1 MNKER
6 KKLIVLEGIVLI
18 LILFVILS
26 QCNLQGGQKN
36 QNNIIENNIQ
46 NVENINGE
54 DCSNDSANIVNNIYD
69 ENKSN
74 KSSTEIPILTEEDEQ
89 TVEVQETEAEGFEEQ
104 GIIAYNGAEKTPNV
118 QLGEYSGLT
127 YYSQIDNRWKNKMY
141 SSVGN
146 KAQTVG
152 TSGCGPAAAAMVVS
166 SIKGNIT
173 PDQMADLYMK
183 YGYRSANQG
192 TYWSAFKWTADVFDI
207 GYSEYYKLDDAI
219 AKLKDNHY
227 IIASCNQGLFTYGGH
242 FVVLVGL
249 EGNYIKIY
257 DSYLYNGK
265 YDVASRRGKAIVKGN
280 ITYVSIQNFRQYA
293 NYKKFFCFKNDRTN
307 VNENNNPSNNANV
320 GISKVNYQVR
330 ITANSGL
337 NIRAGAGTSYARIG
351 GYSKGTIVTILAES
365 NGFGKTDK
373 GWISLNYTSKNIGN
387 SSVVGTSG
395 QTKKLSRASILYSNS
410 NLTGYRYNYKA
421 NTTVTVLEN
430 VSANVDKVR
439 VNVTGRVAYINTNNY
454 SSVSGSSNVGTV
466 KRIKNCVLYSNS
478 NLTGYRYQYKDNT
491 SVVVLQNVN
500 SYVDNVRVRMT
511 GRVAYISVDSYK

>member
-6 KKLIVLEGIVLI
+6 KKLIVLEGIILI

-36 QNNIIENNIQ
+36 QNNITENNIQ
-46 NVENINGE
+46 NVENANGE
-54 DCSNDSANIVNNIYD
+54 DLANDSANTVND
-69 ENKSN
+69 EIKSN

-89 TVEVQETEAEGFEEQ
+89 TIEVQETEAEGFEEQ
-104 GIIAYNGAEKTPNV
+104 GIIAYNGAKKTPNV

-146 KAQTVG
+146 TAQTIG

-280 ITYVSIQNFRQYA
+280 TTYVSLQDFRQYA
-293 NYKKFFCFKNDRTN
+293 NYKKFFCFKNERTN

-320 GISKVNYQVR
+320 GISKANYQVK
-330 ITANSGL
+330 IIANGGL
-337 NIRAGAGTSYARIG
+337 NIRAGASTSYPRVG
-351 GYSKGTIVTILAES
+351 GYAKGTIVTILAES
-365 NGFGKTDK
+365 NGFGKTDR
-373 GWISLNYTSKNIGN
+373 GWISLNYTSTNIGN

-395 QTKKLSRASILYSNS
+395 QTKKLARASILYSNS
-410 NLTGYRYNYKA
+410 NLTGYRYNYKT
-421 NTTVTVLEN
+421 NTTVTILEN

-454 SSVSGSSNVGTV
+454 SSVSESSNVGTV
-466 KRIKNCVLYSNS
+466 KRIKNCVLCSNS

-491 SVVVLQNVN
+491 SVVVLQHVN
-500 SYVDNVRVRMT
+500 SYVDKVRVRMT
-511 GRVAYISVDSYK
+511 GRVAYISVGNYK

>member
-36 QNNIIENNIQ
+36 QNNITENNIQ
-46 NVENINGE
+46 NVENENGE
-54 DCSNDSANIVNNIYD
+54 DLANDSANTVND
-69 ENKSN
+69 EIKSN

-118 QLGEYSGLT
+118 QLGEYYGLT

-146 KAQTVG
+146 TAQTIG
-152 TSGCGPAAAAMVVS
+152 TSGCGPAATAMVVS

-242 FVVLVGL
+242 FVVLVGI

-265 YDVASRRGKAIVKGN
+265 YDTASRRGKAIVKGN
-280 ITYVSIQNFRQYA
+280 TTYVSIQDFRQYA
-293 NYKKFFCFKNDRTN
+293 NYKKFFCFKNERTN

-320 GISKVNYQVR
+320 GISKANYQVK
-330 ITANSGL
+330 IIANGGL
-337 NIRAGAGTSYARIG
+337 NIRAGASTSYPRVG
-351 GYSKGTIVTILAES
+351 GYAKGTIVTILAES
-365 NGFGKTDK
+365 NGFGKTDR
-373 GWISLNYTSKNIGN
+373 GWISLNYTSTNIGN
-387 SSVVGTSG
+387 SSVVVTSG
-395 QTKKLSRASILYSNS
+395 QTKKLARASILYSNS

-466 KRIKNCVLYSNS
+466 RRIKNCVLYSNS

-491 SVVVLQNVN
+491 SVVVLQHVN
-500 SYVDNVRVRMT
+500 SYVDKVRVRMT
-511 GRVAYISVDSYK
+511 GRVAYINVGNYK

>member
-6 KKLIVLEGIVLI
+6 KKLIVLEGIILI

-36 QNNIIENNIQ
+36 QNNITENNIQ
-46 NVENINGE
+46 NVENANGE
-54 DCSNDSANIVNNIYD
+54 NLANDSANTVND
-69 ENKSN
+69 EIISN

-127 YYSQIDNRWKNKMY
+127 YYSQIDKRWKNKIY

-146 KAQTVG
+146 TAQTIG

-173 PDQMADLYMK
+173 PDQMADLYIK

-242 FVVLVGL
+242 FVVMVGL

-280 ITYVSIQNFRQYA
+280 TTYVSIQNFRQYA

-320 GISKVNYQVR
+320 GISKANYQVK
-330 ITANSGL
+330 IIANGGL
-337 NIRAGAGTSYARIG
+337 NIRAGASTSYPRVG
-351 GYSKGTIVTILAES
+351 GYAKGTIVTILAES
-365 NGFGKTDK
+365 NGFGKTDR
-373 GWISLNYTSKNIGN
+373 GWISLNYTSTNIGN

-395 QTKKLSRASILYSNS
+395 QTEKLARASILYSNS
-410 NLTGYRYNYKA
+410 NLTGYRYNYKE

-430 VSANVDKVR
+430 VATNVDKVR

-466 KRIKNCVLYSNS
+466 KRIKNCVLYSNF
-478 NLTGYRYQYKDNT
+478 NLTGYKYQYKENT
-491 SVVVLQNVN
+491 TVIVLEHVN
-500 SYVDNVRVRMT
+500 SYVDKIRVRQT
-511 GRVAYISVDSYK
+511 GRVAYINVRNYK

>member
-36 QNNIIENNIQ
+36 QNNITENNIQ
-46 NVENINGE
+46 NVENTNGE
-54 DCSNDSANIVNNIYD
+54 DLSNDSANTVNNIYN

-146 KAQTVG
+146 TAQTIG

-280 ITYVSIQNFRQYA
+280 TTYVSIQNFRQYA
-293 NYKKFFCFKNDRTN
+293 NYKKFFCFKNDKTN
-307 VNENNNPSNNANV
+307 VNENNIPSNNANV

-337 NIRAGAGTSYARIG
+337 NIRAGASTSYPRFG
-351 GYSKGTIVTILAES
+351 GYAKGTIVTILAES
-365 NGFGKTDK
+365 NGFGKTDR
-373 GWISLNYTSKNIGN
+373 GWISLNYTSTNIGN

-395 QTKKLSRASILYSNS
+395 QTKKLARASILYSNS

-439 VNVTGRVAYINTNNY
+439 ANMTGRIAYINKNNYLNTSDSYAGIIKKTKNCVLYSKANLSGYQYQYKENTTVIVLEHVNSYVDKIRVRQTGRVAYINVRNY
-454 SSVSGSSNVGTV
+454 
-466 KRIKNCVLYSNS
+466 K
-478 NLTGYRYQYKDNT
+478 
-491 SVVVLQNVN
+491 
-500 SYVDNVRVRMT
+500 
-511 GRVAYISVDSYK
+511 

>member
-6 KKLIVLEGIVLI
+6 KKLIVLEGIILI

-36 QNNIIENNIQ
+36 QNNITENNIQ
-46 NVENINGE
+46 NVENANGE
-54 DCSNDSANIVNNIYD
+54 DLANDSANTVND
-69 ENKSN
+69 EIKSN

-127 YYSQIDNRWKNKMY
+127 YYSQIDNRWKNKIY

-146 KAQTVG
+146 TAQTIG

-280 ITYVSIQNFRQYA
+280 TTYVSIQNFRQYA

-320 GISKVNYQVR
+320 GISKANYQVK
-330 ITANSGL
+330 IIANGGL
-337 NIRAGAGTSYARIG
+337 NIRAGASTSYPRVG
-351 GYSKGTIVTILAES
+351 GYAKGTIVTILAES
-365 NGFGKTDK
+365 NGFGKTDR
-373 GWISLNYTSKNIGN
+373 GWISLNYTRTNIGN
-387 SSVVGTSG
+387 SSVAGTSG
-395 QTKKLSRASILYSNS
+395 QTKKLARASILYSNS
-410 NLTGYRYNYKA
+410 NLTGYRYNYKT
-421 NTTVTVLEN
+421 NTTVTILEN

-454 SSVSGSSNVGTV
+454 SSVFGSSNVGTV

-491 SVVVLQNVN
+491 SVIVLQHVN
-500 SYVDNVRVRMT
+500 SYVDKVSVRMT
-511 GRVAYISVDSYK
+511 GRVAYINVGNYK

>member
-6 KKLIVLEGIVLI
+6 KKLIVLEGIILI

-36 QNNIIENNIQ
+36 QNNITENNIQ
-46 NVENINGE
+46 NVENANGE
-54 DCSNDSANIVNNIYD
+54 DLANDSANTVND
-69 ENKSN
+69 EIKSN

-146 KAQTVG
+146 TAQTIG

-173 PDQMADLYMK
+173 PDQMTDLYMK

-280 ITYVSIQNFRQYA
+280 TTYVSIQNFRQYA
-293 NYKKFFCFKNDRTN
+293 NYKKFFCFKNDKTN
-307 VNENNNPSNNANV
+307 VNENNIPSNNANV
-320 GISKVNYQVR
+320 GISKANYQVK
-330 ITANSGL
+330 IIANGGL
-337 NIRAGAGTSYARIG
+337 NIRAGASTSYPRVG
-351 GYSKGTIVTILAES
+351 GYAKGTIVTILAES
-365 NGFGKTDK
+365 NGFGKTDR
-373 GWISLNYTSKNIGN
+373 GWISLNYTSTNIGN

-395 QTKKLSRASILYSNS
+395 QTKKLAKASILYSNS

-430 VSANVDKVR
+430 ISANVDKVR

-466 KRIKNCVLYSNS
+466 RRIKNCVLYSNS

-491 SVVVLQNVN
+491 SVVVLQHVN
-500 SYVDNVRVRMT
+500 SYVDKVRVRMT
-511 GRVAYISVDSYK
+511 GRVAYINVRNYK

>member
-6 KKLIVLEGIVLI
+6 KKLIVLEGIILI

-36 QNNIIENNIQ
+36 QNNITENNIQ
-46 NVENINGE
+46 NVENANGE
-54 DCSNDSANIVNNIYD
+54 DLANDSANTVND
-69 ENKSN
+69 EIISN

-127 YYSQIDNRWKNKMY
+127 YYSQIDKRWKNKMY

-146 KAQTVG
+146 TAQTIG
-152 TSGCGPAAAAMVVS
+152 TSGCGPTAAAMVVS

-242 FVVLVGL
+242 FVVLVGI

-265 YDVASRRGKAIVKGN
+265 YDTASRRGKAIVKGN
-280 ITYVSIQNFRQYA
+280 TTYVSIQDFRQYA
-293 NYKKFFCFKNDRTN
+293 NYKKFFCFKNERTN
-307 VNENNNPSNNANV
+307 VNENNNTSDNANS
-320 GISKVNYQVR
+320 GTSKVNYQVK

-337 NIRAGAGTSYARIG
+337 NIRAGASTSYPRVG
-351 GYSKGTIVTILAES
+351 GYAKGTIVTILAES
-365 NGFGKTDK
+365 NGFGKTDR
-373 GWISLNYTSKNIGN
+373 GWISLNYTSTNIGN
-387 SSVVGTSG
+387 SSVVVTSG
-395 QTKKLSRASILYSNS
+395 QTKKLARASILYSNS

-466 KRIKNCVLYSNS
+466 RRIKNCVLYSNS

-491 SVVVLQNVN
+491 SVVVLQHVN
-500 SYVDNVRVRMT
+500 SYVDKVRVRMT
-511 GRVAYISVDSYK
+511 GRVAYINVGNYK

>member
-6 KKLIVLEGIVLI
+6 KKLIVLEGIILI

-36 QNNIIENNIQ
+36 QNNITENNIQ
-46 NVENINGE
+46 NVENANGE
-54 DCSNDSANIVNNIYD
+54 DLANDSANTVND
-69 ENKSN
+69 EIKSN

-127 YYSQIDNRWKNKMY
+127 YYSQIDNRWKNKIY

-146 KAQTVG
+146 TSQTIG

-280 ITYVSIQNFRQYA
+280 TTYVSIQNFRQYA

-320 GISKVNYQVR
+320 GISKANYQVK
-330 ITANSGL
+330 ITANSVL
-337 NIRAGAGTSYARIG
+337 NIRAGASTSYPRVG
-351 GYSKGTIVTILAES
+351 GYAKGTIVTILAES
-365 NGFGKTDK
+365 NGFGKTDR
-373 GWISLNYTSKNIGN
+373 GWISLNYTSTNIGN

-395 QTKKLSRASILYSNS
+395 QTKKLARASILYSNS
-410 NLTGYRYNYKA
+410 NMTGYRYNYKE

-430 VSANVDKVR
+430 VATNVDKVR

-491 SVVVLQNVN
+491 SVVVLQHVN
-500 SYVDNVRVRMT
+500 SYVDKVRVRMT
-511 GRVAYISVDSYK
+511 GRVAYINVGNYK

>member
-6 KKLIVLEGIVLI
+6 KKLIVLEGIILI

-36 QNNIIENNIQ
+36 QNNITENNIQ
-46 NVENINGE
+46 NVENANGE
-54 DCSNDSANIVNNIYD
+54 DLANDSANTVND
-69 ENKSN
+69 EIKSN

-127 YYSQIDNRWKNKMY
+127 YYSQIDKRWKNKMY

-146 KAQTVG
+146 TAQTIG

-265 YDVASRRGKAIVKGN
+265 YDVASRRGQAIVKGN
-280 ITYVSIQNFRQYA
+280 TTYVSIQNFRQYA

-320 GISKVNYQVR
+320 GISKANYQVK
-330 ITANSGL
+330 IIANGGL
-337 NIRAGAGTSYARIG
+337 NIRAGASTSYPRVG
-351 GYSKGTIVTILAES
+351 GYAKGTIVTILAES
-365 NGFGKTDK
+365 NGFGKTDR
-373 GWISLNYTSKNIGN
+373 GWISLNYTSTNIGN

-395 QTKKLSRASILYSNS
+395 QTKKLARASILYSNS
-410 NLTGYRYNYKA
+410 NLTGYRYNYKE
-421 NTTVTVLEN
+421 NTTVTILEN
-430 VSANVDKVR
+430 VATNVDKVR

-491 SVVVLQNVN
+491 SVVVLQHVN
-500 SYVDNVRVRMT
+500 SYVDKVRVRMT
-511 GRVAYISVDSYK
+511 GRVAYINVGNYK

>member
-6 KKLIVLEGIVLI
+6 KKLIVLEGIILI

-46 NVENINGE
+46 NVENINDE
-54 DCSNDSANIVNNIYD
+54 NLANDSANTVND
-69 ENKSN
+69 EIKSN

-118 QLGEYSGLT
+118 QLGEYAGLT
-127 YYSQIDNRWKNKMY
+127 YYSQLDNRWKYKIY

-146 KAQTVG
+146 TAQTIG

-183 YGYRSANQG
+183 YGYRSSNQG

-207 GYSEYYKLDDAI
+207 GYSECYKLDDVI
-219 AKLKDNHY
+219 NKLKDNHY

-265 YDVASRRGKAIVKGN
+265 YDVASRRGKAIVRGN
-280 ITYVSIQNFRQYA
+280 TTYVSIQDFKQYA

-307 VNENNNPSNNANV
+307 VNENNNSSGNTSS
-320 GISKVNYQVR
+320 GTSKVNYQVK
-330 ITANSGL
+330 IIANGGL
-337 NIRAGAGTSYARIG
+337 NIRAGASTSYPRVG
-351 GYSKGTIVTILAES
+351 GYAKGTIVTILAES
-365 NGFGKTDK
+365 NGFGKTDR
-373 GWISLNYTSKNIGN
+373 GWISLNYTSTNIGN

-395 QTKKLSRASILYSNS
+395 QTKKLARASILYSNS
-410 NLTGYRYNYKA
+410 NLTGYRYNYKE

-430 VSANVDKVR
+430 VATNVDKVR

-454 SSVSGSSNVGTV
+454 SSVSGSANVGTV
-466 KRIKNCVLYSNS
+466 KRIKNCVLCSNS

-491 SVVVLQNVN
+491 SVVVLQHVN
-500 SYVDNVRVRMT
+500 SYVDKVRVRMT
-511 GRVAYISVDSYK
+511 GRVAYISVGNYK

>member
-36 QNNIIENNIQ
+36 QNNITENNIQ
-46 NVENINGE
+46 NVENINDE
-54 DCSNDSANIVNNIYD
+54 NLANDSANTVND
-69 ENKSN
+69 EIKSN
-74 KSSTEIPILTEEDEQ
+74 KSSTEIPILTEEDEK

-146 KAQTVG
+146 TAQTIG

-166 SIKGNIT
+166 SIKSNIT

-242 FVVLVGL
+242 FVVLVGI
-249 EGNYIKIY
+249 EGNYIKIF

-265 YDVASRRGKAIVKGN
+265 YDTASRRGKAIVKGN
-280 ITYVSIQNFRQYA
+280 TTYVSIQDFRQYA
-293 NYKKFFCFKNDRTN
+293 NYKKFFCFKNERTN
-307 VNENNNPSNNANV
+307 VNENNNTSDNANS
-320 GISKVNYQVR
+320 GTSKVNYQVK

-337 NIRAGAGTSYARIG
+337 NIRAGASTSYPRFG
-351 GYSKGTIVTILAES
+351 GYAKGTIVTILAES
-365 NGFGKTDK
+365 NGFGKTDR
-373 GWISLNYTSKNIGN
+373 GWISLNYTSTNIGN

-395 QTKKLSRASILYSNS
+395 QTKKLARASILYSNS
-410 NLTGYRYNYKA
+410 NLTGYRYNYKE

-430 VSANVDKVR
+430 VATNVDRVR

-478 NLTGYRYQYKDNT
+478 NLTGYKYQYKDNT
-491 SVVVLQNVN
+491 SVVVLQHVN
-500 SYVDNVRVRMT
+500 SYVDKVRVRMT
-511 GRVAYISVDSYK
+511 GRVAYISVGNYK